1 MLTQPNEEWEASKG
15 TGINCGDSKR
25 CVDCITKVNVSDKPQ
40 SANTDTFALDVEET
54 DMSRR
59 IVVQRRSDENEERGQ
74 RPKQTRGLLWEKGEN
89 KIEPTVMYLLTA
101 KPLPQ
106 PPAAALND
114 KIRKGTI
121 HDHPD
126 LFKITCDIDVDTLEN
141 LLSDH
146 PNQPFVQSV
155 LTGLR
160 QRFWP
165 FADTVRE
172 QYPKTWDGLSHAI
185 RMEVE

>member
-1 MLTQPNEEWEASKG
+1 MPSKVEEASKG
-15 TGINCGDSKR
+15 VVIDHGNSKR
-25 CVDCITKVNVSDKPQ
+25 HVDCLTKVNVSDKPQ
-40 SANTDTFALDVEET
+40 SANTDTFALDVNEM
-54 DMSRR
+54 DMSKK
-59 IVVQRRSDENEERGQ
+59 IVVQRKSDEYEERGQ
-74 RPKQTRGLLWEKGEN
+74 RLKWTRGLLWEKGEN
-89 KIEPTVMYLLTA
+89 EIGPTVMYSLTA

-106 PPAAALND
+106 PPATALDNE
-114 KIRKGTI
+114 IRKGTI

-126 LFKITCDIDVDTLEN
+126 LFKIMCNIDVDTLEN

-146 PNQPFVQSV
+146 PNQPFVRLV

-160 QRFWP
+160 HGFWP

-172 QYPKTWDGLSHAI
+172 QYPKTWDGLSCAV